1 MEKGDLLIIIFL
13 AILITSLIYLY
24 KNLSS
29 FECYMETL
37 TSNAMSD
44 INYEFEPQGSLYG
57 KTKIFRFNI
66 FSSKKGIEY
75 YGMNITNETG
85 GTLFFENMTEPEGGS
100 IIATLTFNESEKF
113 NVDRFFKKKCFNE
126 IHL

>member
-13 AILITSLIYLY
+13 IILISSLLYLY
-24 KNLSS
+24 ENLSS
-29 FECYMETL
+29 FECYMKTS
-37 TSNAMSD
+37 TSNALTD
-44 INYEFEPQGSLYG
+44 IDYEFEPQGSLYG

-66 FSSKKGIEY
+66 FSSKKELEY

-85 GTLFFENMTEPEGGS
+85 GILFFENRTEPEGGS
-100 IIATLTFNESEKF
+100 IIATLTFDENQKI
-113 NVDRFFKKKCFNE
+113 NVNRFFKKDCFSE